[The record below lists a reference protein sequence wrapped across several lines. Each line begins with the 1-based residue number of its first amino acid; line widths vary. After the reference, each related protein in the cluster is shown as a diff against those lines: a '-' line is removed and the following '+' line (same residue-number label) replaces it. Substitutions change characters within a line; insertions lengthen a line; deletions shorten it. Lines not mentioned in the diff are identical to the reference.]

1 MKTDLFLLQTHNTMA
16 EPQAKWKNKKYIYF
30 LVATVLLLAFVTLLS
45 IRKPY
50 DSQGELKKPIPGNFQ
65 NKLVVEINSTSSQKT
80 DSTVHVQ
87 KAMLRDSKAKDLKK
101 TINQTAGSKD
111 GQKGM
116 NTSRLPGATSSAHSA
131 VVTKTLQT
139 ETKIV
144 TKLKDLPTIPS
155 TTKQLTMQPKPPV
168 SLRLP
173 SGRTVIPQ
181 RIVLPESSS
190 DVFLSVKT
198 GGSQGEGRLSL
209 VFLTWM
215 QTINP
220 KHVSCYLVFSHVNR
234 LQHRLFSRENYEYVY
249 YSPIVF
255 PRVHKNGRLE

>member
-1 MKTDLFLLQTHNTMA
+1 MA
-16 EPQAKWKNKKYIYF
+16 EPQTKWKNKKYILF
-30 LVATVLLLAFVTLLS
+30 LVATILLLAFVILLS
-45 IRKPY
+45 THKPY
-50 DSQGELKKPIPGNFQ
+50 DSQGELKKPVPGNFQ
-65 NKLVVEINSTSSQKT
+65 TKLVVKINSTSSHKT

-87 KAMLRDSKAKDLKK
+87 KAMLRDSKEKDMKK
-101 TINQTAGSKD
+101 TINHTVGSKD
-111 GQKGM
+111 RQKGM
-116 NTSRLPGATSSAHSA
+116 NTSRLPATGSENGTTSSVHSA
-131 VVTKTLQT
+131 VVTKALQT
-139 ETKIV
+139 EKEIKV
-144 TKLKDLPTIPS
+144 ATKLKDLPTIPS
-155 TTKQLTMQPKPPV
+155 TTKQLTMQPKATV

-173 SGRTVIPQ
+173 SGQMVTPQ

-234 LQHRLFSRENYEYVY
+234 LQHRLFWR
-249 YSPIVF
+249 
-255 PRVHKNGRLE
+255 GGL

>member
-1 MKTDLFLLQTHNTMA
+1 MA

-30 LVATVLLLAFVTLLS
+30 LVATVLLLAFVILLS

-50 DSQGELKKPIPGNFQ
+50 DSQGELKKPVPGNFQ
-65 NKLVVEINSTSSQKT
+65 TKLVVEINSTSSKKT

-87 KAMLRDSKAKDLKK
+87 KAMSRDSKAKDLKK
-101 TINQTAGSKD
+101 TNNQTAGSKD
-111 GQKGM
+111 RQKGM
-116 NTSRLPGATSSAHSA
+116 NTSRLPGTTSFAHSA

-139 ETKIV
+139 EREIKIA

-209 VFLTWM
+209 VFLTWI

-234 LQHRLFSRENYEYVY
+234 LQHRLFSRGNYEYVY

-255 PRVHKNGRLE
+255 PRVHKNG

>member
-30 LVATVLLLAFVTLLS
+30 LVATILLLAFVTLLS

-65 NKLVVEINSTSSQKT
+65 TKLVVEINSTSSQKT

-87 KAMLRDSKAKDLKK
+87 KAMSRDSKAKDLKK

-111 GQKGM
+111 GQKGT
-116 NTSRLPGATSSAHSA
+116 NTSRLLGTTSSARSA

-139 ETKIV
+139 ERETKIA

-173 SGRTVIPQ
+173 SGHMVTPQ

-220 KHVSCYLVFSHVNR
+220 KHVSCYLVFSHVN
-234 LQHRLFSRENYEYVY
+234 
-249 YSPIVF
+249 
-255 PRVHKNGRLE
+255 K